1 MSEEE
6 QRAWVEAAQ
15 QGDERAFADIF
26 YHYQVSL
33 FNLARHLVG
42 DPDEAED
49 VVQKAFVKAFRSL
62 SRIRRP
68 TSLESWLRTI
78 VYTTSIDHLRRRKR
92 KRELPLDDRLRQ
104 PTVPFPGPEQE
115 ALLQERIDLVQR
127 ALQEMPPRYR
137 TYILLREFEGLS
149 YDQMVETLGEPITT
163 VRVALFRAR
172 KLLRELLRQM
182 AGEEEE

>member
-6 QRAWVEAAQ
+6 LRAWVKAAQ

-26 YHYQVSL
+26 YQYQVTL
-33 FNLARHLVG
+33 FNMARQLVG

-62 SRIRRP
+62 SRLREP
-68 TSLESWLRTI
+68 TRLESWLRKI
-78 VYTTSIDHLRRRKR
+78 VYTTGIDHLRGRKR
-92 KRELPLDDRLRQ
+92 KREMPLDERLRP
-104 PTVPFPGPEQE
+104 PTEPFPGPERE
-115 ALLQERIDLVQR
+115 ALLQERIDLVQQ

-137 TYILLREFEGLS
+137 TYIVLREFDGLS
-149 YDQMVETLGEPITT
+149 YDQIGEVLDEPITT

-172 KLLRELLRQM
+172 KMLRELLRQM